1 MNNHVNKN
9 KVRLIEIMDI
19 GDGQI
24 QAFTKLPFAQAAN
37 IMFNL
42 AINFI
47 RLDEKQRLLKEQS
60 SNLIN
65 PHTGNKIIQAN

>member
-1 MNNHVNKN
+1 
-9 KVRLIEIMDI
+9 
-19 GDGQI
+19 
-24 QAFTKLPFAQAAN
+24 
-37 IMFNL
+37 L